1 MWADES
7 AHMIGH
13 HNWVQSL
20 HSKQCCSLHASLQKE
35 TGSFILLISFLTQE
49 QFVLRLWWFRI
60 HFIRSI
66 SRKERK
72 ESRKKKKKEKTNS
85 CPYLQ
90 KPLAIDSPGTHEK
103 KQKNNRNFR
112 KGLWNRI
119 SLTPRR
125 IKCKYIHLIY
135 AMCSEGENIC
145 NSFAFTKRMRSE

>member
-20 HSKQCCSLHASLQKE
+20 HSKQCCSLHASNYRRRQE
-35 TGSFILLISFLTQE
+35 VSSCSFPSSLKSNLCWDYDDSEYTLSEALTE
-49 QFVLRLWWFRI
+49 K
-60 HFIRSI
+60 
-66 SRKERK
+66 KERK
-72 ESRKKKKKEKTNS
+72 EKKKS

-103 KQKNNRNFR
+103 KQENNRNFR
-112 KGLWNRI
+112 KCLWNRI

-125 IKCKYIHLIY
+125 IKCRYIHLIY
-135 AMCSEGENIC
+135 AMCSEGENIW